1 MAKLM
6 HSTQARSA
14 KSIPIAKPLISDED
28 KRAVL
33 DVLDSGMLVAGRQVT
48 EFEQAFARY
57 LGAREAVATSSGTS
71 ALQVA
76 LEAAGIGRGDVVV
89 TTPFTFVATGNAI
102 LYVGARPVFVDVDPR
117 SYNID
122 PQGVADAVKREHARA
137 ILCVH
142 LYGLACDMAA
152 LGEVARSTGTLLIE
166 DCAQAHGAQ
175 YADKKVGTFGH
186 AGVFSFYPSKNMT
199 TGEGGMIVTND
210 PALAERARVLVNVGQ
225 RGGAEYLY
233 DAIGYNYRMTNM
245 AGAMGR
251 TQLTHLDDWNK
262 ARRDHA
268 TQYTA
273 AFARLPWL
281 IPPVEPPGY
290 FHVYN
295 QYTIRVP
302 QGRAQLL
309 NHLSDHQIGRR
320 IYYPHLVPQSPAYQ
334 RLGFAGTYPV
344 AERLTAEVV
353 SLPVHPALSGED
365 VSRILDVVARFPG
378 ARE

>member
-6 HSTQARSA
+6 HPAQAQSA

-28 KRAVL
+28 KRAVME
-33 DVLDSGMLVAGRQVT
+33 VLDSGMLVAGRHVAD
-48 EFEQAFARY
+48 FEQAFARY
-57 LGAREAVATSSGTS
+57 LGAREGVATSSGTS

-76 LEAAGIGRGDVVV
+76 LEAAGIGKGDVVV

-102 LYVGARPVFVDVDPR
+102 L
-117 SYNID
+117 
-122 PQGVADAVKREHARA
+122 
-137 ILCVH
+137 CVH
-142 LYGLACDMAA
+142 LYGLACDMTA
-152 LGEVARSTGTLLIE
+152 LGEIPRRTGALLIE

-175 YADKKVGTFGH
+175 YAGTKVGTFGQ

-251 TQLTHLDDWNK
+251 TQLTHLDNWNK
-262 ARRDHA
+262 SRRDHA
-268 TQYTA
+268 ARYTA
-273 AFARLPWL
+273 AFAPLPWL
-281 IPPVEPPGY
+281 VPPVEPPGY

-295 QYTIRVP
+295 QYTVRVP
-302 QGRAQLL
+302 QGREKFLT
-309 NHLSDHQIGRR
+309 HLSDHRIDRR
-320 IYYPHLVPQSPAYQ
+320 VYYPHLVPQSQAYQ
-334 RLGFAGTYPV
+334 QLGFRGTYPV

-353 SLPVHPALSGED
+353 SLPVHPALSNED

>member
-6 HSTQARSA
+6 HPPQAESD

-28 KRAVL
+28 KRAVME
-33 DVLDSGMLVAGRQVT
+33 VLDSGMLVAGRQVAD
-48 EFEQAFARY
+48 FEQAFARY

-76 LEAAGIGRGDVVV
+76 LEAAGIGRGDAVV

-117 SYNID
+117 SYNIN
-122 PQGVADAVKREHARA
+122 PQAVADAVEREHARA

-152 LGEVARSTGTLLIE
+152 LREVAHRTGGLLIE

-175 YADKKVGTFGH
+175 YAGKKVGTFGQ

-245 AGAMGR
+245 AGGVGPAPTNHLGR
-251 TQLTHLDDWNK
+251 LNK
-262 ARRDHA
+262 AQRDNSPRDHPRH
-268 TQYTA
+268 
-273 AFARLPWL
+273 RLLPRVVA
-281 IPPVEPPGY
+281 PRGAPGS

-295 QYTIRVP
+295 QYTVRVP
-302 QGRAQLL
+302 QGRAQFL
-309 NHLSDHQIGRR
+309 NYLSEHRIGRR
-320 IYYPHLVPQSPAYQ
+320 VYYPHLVPQSPAHQ
-334 RLGFAGTYPV
+334 QLGFRGSYPV
-344 AERLTAEVV
+344 AEPLTAERV
-353 SLPVHPALSGED
+353 SLPVHPGLSTED
-365 VSRILDVVARFPG
+365 VNRLLVVVAPLP
-378 ARE
+378 

>member
-1 MAKLM
+1 M
-6 HSTQARSA
+6 
-14 KSIPIAKPLISDED
+14 
-28 KRAVL
+28 
-33 DVLDSGMLVAGRQVT
+33 
-48 EFEQAFARY
+48 
-57 LGAREAVATSSGTS
+57 ATSSGTS

-76 LEAAGIGRGDVVV
+76 LEAAGIGKGDVVV

-117 SYNID
+117 SYNIN
-122 PQGVADAVKREHARA
+122 PQAVADAVKRERARA

-152 LGEVARSTGTLLIE
+152 LGEIAHRTGALLIE

-175 YADKKVGTFGH
+175 YAGKMVGTFGQ
-186 AGVFSFYPSKNMT
+186 AGIFSFYPSKNMT

-210 PALAERARVLVNVGQ
+210 PAIAERARVLVNVGQ
-225 RGGAEYLY
+225 RGGADYLY

-251 TQLTHLDDWNK
+251 TQLTHLDDWNE
-262 ARRDHA
+262 ARRAHA
-268 TQYTA
+268 AQYTA
-273 AFARLPWL
+273 AFASLPWL
-281 IPPVEPPGY
+281 VPPVEPPGY

-295 QYTIRVP
+295 QYTVRVP
-302 QGRAQLL
+302 QGRAQFLS
-309 NHLSDHQIGRR
+309 HLSDHRIGRR
-320 IYYPHLVPQSPAYQ
+320 VYYPHLVPQSLAYQ
-334 RLGFAGTYPV
+334 RLGFRGTYPV
-344 AERLTAEVV
+344 AERLTEEVV
-353 SLPVHPALSGED
+353 SLPVHPALANED